1 MLDPNKHGVFN
12 KEKSMKPNWPMI
24 AILLTGMGFWVS
36 IWFNGFIMTTV
47 WMILLISIFLLYLKL
62 TNQI

>member
-12 KEKSMKPNWPMI
+12 KEKSMKLNWPMI
-24 AILLTGMGFWVS
+24 AILLTGIGFWVS

-47 WMILLISIFLLYLKL
+47 WMMLLTSIFLLYLKL

>member
-1 MLDPNKHGVFN
+1 MLDPSKHGVFN

-24 AILLTGMGFWVS
+24 VTLLTGMGFWVS
-36 IWFNGFIMTTV
+36 IWFNGFIMTIV